1 MTGAAAGDRRVPPPP
16 CDDRAMRRSS
26 FVPVACALT
35 LALVANACDDGSLG
49 TPDATMP
56 FNPQVEAT
64 DPPFPTVPAEGAT
77 PEVVAERIHVG
88 VLQALGVVLG
98 EADDE
103 CIRTG
108 LLADVDP
115 DALVRIGLDG
125 IIGEQPIPVQTQI
138 FGVFDRCVSPERYA
152 EVQGPVLVI
161 AGADSDGASCVF
173 ETMRATL
180 GFAGMYRAAAGETGE
195 LDRDETLLD
204 AIGRIYEGCDVDPS
218 LLAPPTTPP
227 PPPTSAPPSTRPGPS
242 TSAPPPTPPTTLPVL
257 ATTTTTTAQS

>member
-1 MTGAAAGDRRVPPPP
+1 MSPPP
-16 CDDRAMRRSS
+16 CDDRAVRRSS
-26 FVPVACALT
+26 FFPVVGA
-35 LALVANACDDGSLG
+35 LALAFVANACDDGSLG
-49 TPDATMP
+49 SPDATLP

-64 DPPFPTVPAEGAT
+64 DPPFPTVPVEGAT
-77 PEVVAERIHVG
+77 PEVIAERIHVG
-88 VLQALGVVLG
+88 VLQALGVVL
-98 EADDE
+98 AVTDDD

-152 EVQGPVLVI
+152 EVLAPVLVI
-161 AGADSDGASCVF
+161 AGADDDGAACVF

-204 AIGRIYEGCDVDPS
+204 AIGRIYDGCDVDPS
-218 LLAPPTTPP
+218 SLAPPTTPP

-242 TSAPPPTPPTTLPVL
+242 TSAPRSTPPTTLPVL

>member
-1 MTGAAAGDRRVPPPP
+1 VPVGDRRVSRPS
-16 CDDRAMRRSS
+16 CDDRVVDRSS
-26 FVPVACALT
+26 FIPVACAVA
-35 LALVANACDDGSLG
+35 LALAANACDDGSLG
-49 TPDATMP
+49 SPDATMP

-77 PEVVAERIHVG
+77 PELIAERIHVG
-88 VLQALGVVLG
+88 VLQALGVVL
-98 EADDE
+98 AVTDDE

-108 LLADVDP
+108 LLADVDA

-152 EVQGPVLVI
+152 EVLSPVLVI
-161 AGADSDGASCVF
+161 AGADEDGASCVF

-195 LDRDETLLD
+195 LDRDETLLA
-204 AIGRIYEGCDVDPS
+204 AIGRIYDGCDVDPS

-242 TSAPPPTPPTTLPVL
+242 TSAPPSTPPTTLPVL
-257 ATTTTTTAQS
+257 ATTTTAAEQS